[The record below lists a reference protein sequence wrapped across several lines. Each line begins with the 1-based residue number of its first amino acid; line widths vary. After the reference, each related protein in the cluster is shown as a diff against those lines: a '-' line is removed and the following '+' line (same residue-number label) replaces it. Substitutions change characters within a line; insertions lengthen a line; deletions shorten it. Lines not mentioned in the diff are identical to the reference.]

1 MAALIKLQDLVNLRF
16 YKKSKSGFLLW
27 SSMSELIKFS
37 LYKIFSDASELLSS
51 GKNEIL
57 ESI

>member
-16 YKKSKSGFLLW
+16 YKKSKSVFLLW